1 MPTPYILH
9 TLLLH
14 LTHYTLHCSDA
25 LHRRLQDAKNVG
37 SRMYSYTHERERES
51 ETDMH
56 ARARART
63 HTHTHTHTH
72 TVLRLE
78 GGGARGSEQAA
89 DTHLQDAQPRRA
101 PPVNWCGV

>member
-25 LHRRLQDAKNVG
+25 LHRRLQDAKIVG
-37 SRMYSYTHERERES
+37 SRMYSYTHERERER
-51 ETDMH
+51 DRH
-56 ARARART
+56 ARARARA

-72 TVLRLE
+72 TQCSGSRAVVREAVNKQQTLIFKMHNP
-78 GGGARGSEQAA
+78 GGP
-89 DTHLQDAQPRRA
+89 HL
-101 PPVNWCGV
+101 